1 MAQGALPDTLWP
13 PRAVGWRLKREEID
27 LSLYIV
33 MTDLRCMA
41 ETNTTIKQLSSNL
54 ESNN

>member
-33 MTDLRCMA
+33 MADLRCMA
-41 ETNTTIKQLSSNL
+41 ETTTTIKQLSSNL